1 MCQSCS
7 LYLCQREELGQYLE
21 EGLDQGHFVMV
32 YPGNDLKYLR
42 AVEETEDMEM
52 EALCDP
58 VRLNPG
64 VQKPRNRDWPE
75 A

>member
-1 MCQSCS
+1 
-7 LYLCQREELGQYLE
+7 
-21 EGLDQGHFVMV
+21 MV
-32 YPGNDLKYLR
+32 YPENDLKYLR
-42 AVEETEDMEM
+42 AVEDTEDMEM

-58 VRLNPG
+58 VRLKPG